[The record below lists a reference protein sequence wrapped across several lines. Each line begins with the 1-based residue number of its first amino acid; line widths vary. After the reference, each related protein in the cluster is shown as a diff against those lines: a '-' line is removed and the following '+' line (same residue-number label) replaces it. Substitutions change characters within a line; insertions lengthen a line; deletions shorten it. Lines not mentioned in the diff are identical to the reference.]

1 MFDLFLYLILYFGI
15 VNDISERIDI
25 DEDSVSIISDYY
37 FFIDLEEFIYC
48 CFLDKFDWQFLRMF
62 FIKDEFFDMFFFMLL
77 FFDYKL
83 KFLMKFKCVLNF
95 KDGMC
100 NILIKSF

>member
-1 MFDLFLYLILYFGI
+1 MLYNLNVKIVVFLYFVLIKNYIYFDLFWYLILYFGI

-48 CFLDKFDWQFLRMF
+48 CFLDKFDW
-62 FIKDEFFDMFFFMLL
+62 
-77 FFDYKL
+77 
-83 KFLMKFKCVLNF
+83 
-95 KDGMC
+95 
-100 NILIKSF
+100 

>member
-1 MFDLFLYLILYFGI
+1 MVFLYFVLIKNYICFDLFWYLILYFGI

-48 CFLDKFDWQFLRMF
+48 CFLDKFDW
-62 FIKDEFFDMFFFMLL
+62 
-77 FFDYKL
+77 
-83 KFLMKFKCVLNF
+83 
-95 KDGMC
+95 
-100 NILIKSF
+100 

>member
-1 MFDLFLYLILYFGI
+1 MLYNLNVKIVVFLYFVLIKDYIYFDLFWYLILYFGI

-48 CFLDKFDWQFLRMF
+48 CFLDKFDW
-62 FIKDEFFDMFFFMLL
+62 
-77 FFDYKL
+77 
-83 KFLMKFKCVLNF
+83 
-95 KDGMC
+95 
-100 NILIKSF
+100 

>member
-1 MFDLFLYLILYFGI
+1 MKNLVFLYFVLVKNYIYFDLFWYLILYLEI

-48 CFLDKFDWQFLRMF
+48 CFLDKFDW
-62 FIKDEFFDMFFFMLL
+62 
-77 FFDYKL
+77 
-83 KFLMKFKCVLNF
+83 
-95 KDGMC
+95 
-100 NILIKSF
+100 

>member
-1 MFDLFLYLILYFGI
+1 MKILVFLYFVLVKNYIYFDLFWYLILYFGI

-48 CFLDKFDWQFLRMF
+48 CFLDKFDW
-62 FIKDEFFDMFFFMLL
+62 
-77 FFDYKL
+77 
-83 KFLMKFKCVLNF
+83 
-95 KDGMC
+95 
-100 NILIKSF
+100 

>member
-1 MFDLFLYLILYFGI
+1 MYICYIIKCENFGVFVFFISKKLYMFDLFWYLILYFGI

-48 CFLDKFDWQFLRMF
+48 CFLDKFDW
-62 FIKDEFFDMFFFMLL
+62 
-77 FFDYKL
+77 
-83 KFLMKFKCVLNF
+83 
-95 KDGMC
+95 
-100 NILIKSF
+100 

>member
-1 MFDLFLYLILYFGI
+1 MYICYIIKCENFGVFVFCISKKLYMFDLFWYLFLYFEI

-48 CFLDKFDWQFLRMF
+48 CFLDKFDW
-62 FIKDEFFDMFFFMLL
+62 
-77 FFDYKL
+77 
-83 KFLMKFKCVLNF
+83 
-95 KDGMC
+95 
-100 NILIKSF
+100 

>member
-1 MFDLFLYLILYFGI
+1 MVFLYFVLIKNYIYFDLFWYLILYFGI

-48 CFLDKFDWQFLRMF
+48 CFLDKFDW
-62 FIKDEFFDMFFFMLL
+62 
-77 FFDYKL
+77 
-83 KFLMKFKCVLNF
+83 
-95 KDGMC
+95 
-100 NILIKSF
+100 

>member
-1 MFDLFLYLILYFGI
+1 MLVFLYFVLVKNYIYFDLFWYLILYFGI

-48 CFLDKFDWQFLRMF
+48 CFLDKFDW
-62 FIKDEFFDMFFFMLL
+62 
-77 FFDYKL
+77 
-83 KFLMKFKCVLNF
+83 
-95 KDGMC
+95 
-100 NILIKSF
+100 

>member
-1 MFDLFLYLILYFGI
+1 MKILVFLYFVLVKNYIYFDLFWYLILYFEI

-48 CFLDKFDWQFLRMF
+48 CFLDKFDW
-62 FIKDEFFDMFFFMLL
+62 
-77 FFDYKL
+77 
-83 KFLMKFKCVLNF
+83 
-95 KDGMC
+95 
-100 NILIKSF
+100 